1 MATGYFTRR
10 IETCRQ
16 VLSMLQDYGLVMIR
30 APPRSGKT
38 SLCQLVTIMARASSM
53 FQQVY
58 YFSCAAVNNDESFQ
72 IQFRSMCG
80 VTFNE
85 AAQQASTG
93 NRTIIIVDEAQNTYD
108 AAAHLWGYAKR
119 VLNSPSNP
127 QWLMILT
134 ASSHGSKPLASMGYI
149 ASPIEFDATH
159 SILVR

>member
-1 MATGYFTRR
+1 
-10 IETCRQ
+10 
-16 VLSMLQDYGLVMIR
+16 MLQDYGLVMIR